1 MRGADHI
8 VIAPTVRPEVAGP
21 MTSSATTQSTFSRKR
36 PWIASLALAMITV
49 LAARERPSFAD
60 DNQTFS
66 HPRKSRGSGAPKGAN
81 SLGPRSTGK
90 RCRLAMPR
98 ARRRAADKWTQSA
111 QLICLR
117 GALAF
122 RRSTCGSRRDLYI
135 PAQLQAMLP
144 GTWSRRALPVL
155 SCPSPAKAPPAP
167 AVVPESMMPGTAR
180 ERFAK
185 PRAGAASRSTLRIAS
200 GMRPRMSKTTS

>member
-1 MRGADHI
+1 
-8 VIAPTVRPEVAGP
+8 

-98 ARRRAADKWTQSA
+98 ARRRAADKCTQSA

-155 SCPSPAKAPPAP
+155 SCPSLGKAPPASVVNAEENDAQSRP
-167 AVVPESMMPGTAR
+167 GAVCETAR
-180 ERFAK
+180 RR
-185 PRAGAASRSTLRIAS
+185 RASLHTADRIRNAPS
-200 GMRPRMSKTTS
+200 DEQDDVFVT